1 MERILLFIKHNLGF
15 IWEIIERVNNFLFS
29 LLYSKRLDRVARE
42 IFQEIQ
48 HHHVICRKISF
59 ADSAKLYE
67 LIKNQPTSD
76 LTYFKPHSFELDS
89 IASQTGKS
97 SFLMMGA
104 FSEDKLVGYFFLRMF
119 VNRQCFV
126 GRLIDQKYR
135 GQGIGLIMNRIMYE
149 IAWRMKFRCLS
160 TISRNNHAIM
170 RAHSGNRHMIVLK
183 ELKDDYLLVEFLP
196 DNSIPGKAAE
206 QVITL

>member
-1 MERILLFIKHNLGF
+1 MERILLLIKHNLGF
-15 IWEIIERVNNFLFS
+15 IWKIIERVNNFLFS
-29 LLYSKRLDRVARE
+29 LLYSKRLERVTRE
-42 IFQEIQ
+42 IFEEIH
-48 HHHVICRKISF
+48 HHHVICRKIYF

-89 IASQTGKS
+89 IARQIRKS

-104 FSEDKLVGYFFLRMF
+104 FSDDKLVGYFFLRMF
-119 VNRQCFV
+119 VNRKCFV
-126 GRLIDQKYR
+126 GRLIDQEYR

-170 RAHSGNRHMIVLK
+170 RAHSGNRHMVVLK